1 MKQVIKWVMI
11 FTLSVAVT
19 HCSRDETKPTMNDD
33 KGDGGSISKP
43 KVNYILS
50 PDKKTLIQWLNK
62 ETKDIDMQK
71 DPELQNVTVINKKA
85 FEGISLTNIVLPN
98 NLKTIGDEAFYQNN
112 LTTVNIPN
120 GVTSIG
126 NSAFNSNQL
135 TNVTIPN
142 SVTAIGELAF
152 YSNQL
157 TDVTIPNGVITIGK
171 SAFEG
176 NQLNKLTISDNV
188 TTIGELAFSNNQL
201 TNVTIPSSVTTI
213 GRRAFYYND
222 NLSIITIRATTP
234 PNVSEPFGNSNSI
247 SKIHVPQ
254 NSVNTYKM
262 AQGWSQY
269 ADKIF
274 PIQ

>member
-11 FTLSVAVT
+11 FTLSVVVT

-33 KGDGGSISKP
+33 KGNGGSISKP

-71 DPELQNVTVINKKA
+71 DPELQNVTVIDKKA

-112 LTTVNIPN
+112 LTTISIPS

-157 TDVTIPNGVITIGK
+157 TNVTIPN
-171 SAFEG
+171 
-176 NQLNKLTISDNV
+176 
-188 TTIGELAFSNNQL
+188 
-201 TNVTIPSSVTTI
+201 SVTTI
-213 GRRAFYYND
+213 GYRAFYYND
-222 NLSIITIRATTP
+222 NLSIITIRTTTP
-234 PNVSEPFGNSNSI
+234 PNVSEPFGNSNRI

-254 NSVNTYKM
+254 SSVNAYKT
-262 AQGWSQY
+262 AQGWNQY
-269 ADKIF
+269 TDRIF

>member
-50 PDKKTLIQWLNK
+50 PDK

-71 DPELQNVTVINKKA
+71 DPELQNVTVIDKKA
-85 FEGISLTNIVLPN
+85 FEGISLTNIALPN

-222 NLSIITIRATTP
+222 NLSIITIHATTP
-234 PNVSEPFGNSNSI
+234 PNISEPFRNSNHI

-254 NSVNTYKM
+254 NSVNAYKT

-269 ADKIF
+269 ADNIF

>member
-19 HCSRDETKPTMNDD
+19 HCSRDETKPTMNND
-33 KGDGGSISKP
+33 KGNGGSISKP

-157 TDVTIPNGVITIGK
+157 TDITIPN
-171 SAFEG
+171 
-176 NQLNKLTISDNV
+176 
-188 TTIGELAFSNNQL
+188 
-201 TNVTIPSSVTTI
+201 SVTTI

-222 NLSIITIRATTP
+222 NLSIITIHATTP
-234 PNVSEPFGNSNSI
+234 PNISEPFGNSNSI

-254 NSVNTYKM
+254 NSVNTYKT

>member
-19 HCSRDETKPTMNDD
+19 HCSRDETKPTMNND
-33 KGDGGSISKP
+33 KGNGGSISKP

-50 PDKKTLIQWLNK
+50 TDKKTLIQWLNK

-142 SVTAIGELAF
+142 SV
-152 YSNQL
+152 
-157 TDVTIPNGVITIGK
+157 ITIGK
-171 SAFEG
+171 SAFES

>member
-71 DPELQNVTVINKKA
+71 DPELQNVTVIDKKA
-85 FEGISLTNIVLPN
+85 FEGISLTNIALPN
-98 NLKTIGDEAFYQNN
+98 K
-112 LTTVNIPN
+112 
-120 GVTSIG
+120 
-126 NSAFNSNQL
+126 
-135 TNVTIPN
+135 
-142 SVTAIGELAF
+142 
-152 YSNQL
+152 L

-222 NLSIITIRATTP
+222 NLSIITIHATTLL
-234 PNVSEPFGNSNSI
+234 I
-247 SKIHVPQ
+247 
-254 NSVNTYKM
+254 
-262 AQGWSQY
+262 
-269 ADKIF
+269 
-274 PIQ
+274 